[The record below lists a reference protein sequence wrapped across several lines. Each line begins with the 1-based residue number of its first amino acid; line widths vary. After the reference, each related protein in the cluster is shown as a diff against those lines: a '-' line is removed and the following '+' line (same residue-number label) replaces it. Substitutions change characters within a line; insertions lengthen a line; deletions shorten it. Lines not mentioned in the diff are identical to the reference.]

1 MNEVAGNPPAASPGN
16 PPGNLAG
23 NAPITTATNAPASPG
38 GQATGTRRLLRRLRD
53 VMAGSGTAQERLDRI
68 VRIVAAEMVAEVC
81 SAYVMRAGEVLELF
95 ATEGLRREAVHRTR
109 LRVGEGLV
117 GVIAATARPL
127 ALADAQAHPDFA
139 YRPETGEEVY
149 HSLMGVPILRGG
161 RVLGVLVVQ
170 NRTRRH
176 YTEDEIEIAQT
187 IAMIVAELVASGE
200 LVNPLEMAQSDS
212 GALLPLRLDGIRLNE
227 GIAIGPAVLHVPKL
241 VIRQVV
247 AEDVGAELD
256 RLSRAVSQMQSAIDE
271 LVAASRRLGAGEHR
285 DIIETYRMFAADRGW
300 LGRITEA
307 VRSGLTAEA
316 AVQKIREETRT
327 RMMQA
332 ADPYLRERLLDLEDL
347 ANRLQH
353 YLSGGLVGA
362 EAGNLPPEFILVAHS
377 MGPAELLDYA
387 HRRVRGLVLEEG
399 SPTAHVSIVARA
411 FDIPVVGRVEDATSR
426 TEPGDIVIVDGD
438 HGQVLIR
445 PGEDLH
451 QSIVATVAER
461 SRRRAY
467 YETLRDQPSETRD
480 GVPIRLLLNA
490 GLLIDLVQLAPTGA
504 QGVGLFRSEIP
515 LLTRDAFPDVADQ
528 TAFYRRA
535 YEQMGGRPIMFRT
548 LDIGGDKV
556 LPYLSNAVEENP
568 AMGWRAIRIGLDR
581 PAMLRQQLRAL
592 LRAAAGRDLW
602 VKFPMIAEV
611 AELERARALLER
623 ERERAGSD
631 GYEPPSSVKIGVM
644 LEVPSLLWQLPALLE
659 RIDFLSI
666 GTNDLAQFLFA
677 CDRGNPR
684 LADRYDLLS
693 APMIA
698 LLRDVVGKCAAA
710 GVPLSMCG
718 EMAGNPVEAMML
730 IGLGFRTLSMTAT
743 AIGPVK
749 TMIRSLDAD
758 SLAGYIDEI
767 GERPDHSLRHRLDAY
782 ARDHAVVL

>member
-1 MNEVAGNPPAASPGN
+1 MND
-16 PPGNLAG
+16 
-23 NAPITTATNAPASPG
+23 APASNPAAAPATSAGGPPGSLQGGVPAPG
-38 GQATGTRRLLRRLRD
+38 GAAHATGTRRLLRRLRD
-53 VMAGSGTAQERLDRI
+53 VMAASGTPQERLDRI
-68 VRIVAAEMVAEVC
+68 VRLVAAEMVAEVC

-95 ATEGLRREAVHRTR
+95 ATEGLRPEAVHRTR

-139 YRPETGEEVY
+139 YRPETGEEIY

-170 NRTRRH
+170 NRTPRR

-187 IAMIVAELVASGE
+187 IAMIVAELIASGE
-200 LVNPLEMAQSDS
+200 LVNPLEMAQSNS
-212 GALLPLRLDGIRLNE
+212 GALLPVRLNGVRLNE
-227 GIAIGPAVLHVPKL
+227 GLAIGPAVLHVPKL

-247 AEDVGAELD
+247 AEDIDAELE
-256 RLSRAVSQMQSAIDE
+256 RLRRAVSAMQNAIDE
-271 LVAASRRLGAGEHR
+271 LVAASRGLGAGEHR
-285 DIIETYRMFAADRGW
+285 DILETYRMFAADRGW
-300 LGRITEA
+300 LNRITEA

-327 RMMQA
+327 RMMQMNDA
-332 ADPYLRERLLDLEDL
+332 YLRERLSDLEDL

-353 YLSGGLVGA
+353 FLSGALAGP
-362 EAGNLPPEFILVAHS
+362 EAGNLPPEFILVAHA

-399 SPTAHVSIVARA
+399 SPTAHVAIVARA

-426 TEPGDIVIVDGD
+426 IESGDMIVVDGD
-438 HGQVLIR
+438 HAQVLIR
-445 PGEDLH
+445 PGEDIH
-451 QSIVATVAER
+451 QSIVDAVAER
-461 SRRRAY
+461 TRRRAY
-467 YETLRDQPSETRD
+467 YETLRDQPAVTRD

-490 GLLIDLVQLAPTGA
+490 GLLLDLVQVAATGA
-504 QGVGLFRSEIP
+504 EGVGLFRTEIP

-528 TAFYRRA
+528 TGFYCRA
-535 YEQMGGRPIMFRT
+535 YEQVGERQIVFRT

-556 LPYLSNAVEENP
+556 LPYLSHTAEDNP

-592 LRAAAGRDLW
+592 LRAASGRDLW

-611 AELERARALLER
+611 AELERARALLDR
-623 ERERAGSD
+623 ERQRALD
-631 GYEPPSSVKIGVM
+631 EGYAPPRSVRVGVM
-644 LEVPSLLWQLPALLE
+644 LEIPSLLWQLPALLE

-693 APMIA
+693 APMLA
-698 LLRDVVGKCAAA
+698 LLRDVIAKCAAA

-718 EMAGNPVEAMML
+718 EMAGNPIEAMVL
-730 IGLGFRTLSMTAT
+730 IGLGFRTLSLTAT
-743 AIGPVK
+743 ALGPVK
-749 TMIRSLDAD
+749 TMIRSLDAGG
-758 SLAGYIDEI
+758 LAQYLDEI
-767 GERPDHSLRHRLDAY
+767 GERPDHSLRRRIEAF
-782 ARDHAVVL
+782 AGDHAVTL

>member
-1 MNEVAGNPPAASPGN
+1 MNDIPGSPPATAPATSPAG
-16 PPGNLAG
+16 PTGPRPGNLPA
-23 NAPITTATNAPASPG
+23 NAPI
-38 GQATGTRRLLRRLRD
+38 TGTRRLLRRLRD
-53 VMAGSGTAQERLDRI
+53 VMAAAGTAQERLDRI
-68 VRIVAAEMVAEVC
+68 VLLVAAEMVAEVC
-81 SAYVMRAGEVLELF
+81 SIYVVRAGEVLELF
-95 ATEGLRREAVHRTR
+95 ATEGLRPEAVHRTR

-127 ALADAQAHPDFA
+127 ALSDAQAHPDFA
-139 YRPETGEEVY
+139 YRPETGEEIY
-149 HSLMGVPILRGG
+149 PSLMGVPILRGG

-170 NRTRRH
+170 NRTPRR

-187 IAMIVAELVASGE
+187 IAMIVAELIASGE
-200 LVNPLEMAQSDS
+200 LVNPLELAQSSS
-212 GALLPLRLDGIRLNE
+212 GALLPVRLNGVRLNE
-227 GIAIGPAVLHVPKL
+227 GLAIGPAVLHMPKL

-247 AEDVGAELD
+247 AEDIDAELA
-256 RLSRAVSQMQSAIDE
+256 RLQQAVSAMQSAIDD
-271 LVAASRRLGAGEHR
+271 LVVTSRGLGAGEHR

-300 LGRITEA
+300 LNRITEA

-327 RMMQA
+327 RMMQI
-332 ADPYLRERLLDLEDL
+332 ADPYLRERLFDLEDL
-347 ANRLQH
+347 ANRLQQF
-353 YLSGGLVGA
+353 LAGGFSGPDTSV
-362 EAGNLPPEFILVAHS
+362 LPPEFILFAHS

-399 SPTAHVSIVARA
+399 SPTAHVAIVARA
-411 FDIPVVGRVEDATSR
+411 FDIPVVGRVEDAISR
-426 TEPGDIVIVDGD
+426 TEPGDLVIVDGD
-438 HGQVLIR
+438 RGQVLIR
-445 PGEDLH
+445 PSEDLH
-451 QSIVATVAER
+451 QAVEEAIAAR

-467 YETLRDQPSETRD
+467 YDTLRHQPAVTRD

-490 GLLIDLVQLAPTGA
+490 GLLVDLVQVAATGA
-504 QGVGLFRSEIP
+504 EGVGLFRTEIP

-528 TAFYRRA
+528 TGFYRRA
-535 YEQMGGRPIMFRT
+535 YEQVGDRQIVFRT

-556 LPYLSNAVEENP
+556 LPYLDHDAEDNP

-611 AELERARALLER
+611 AELERARALLEL
-623 ERERAGSD
+623 ERRRAAEE
-631 GYEPPSSVKIGVM
+631 GYDPPRSVKVGVM

-659 RIDFLSI
+659 RVDFLSI
-666 GTNDLAQFLFA
+666 GTNDLAAFLFA
-677 CDRGNPR
+677 ADRGNPR

-693 APMIA
+693 APMVA
-698 LLRDVVGKCAAA
+698 LFRDVIAKSTAAR
-710 GVPLSMCG
+710 VPLSMCG

-730 IGLGFRTLSMTAT
+730 IALGFRTLSLNAS
-743 AIGPVK
+743 ALGPVK
-749 TMIRSLDAD
+749 TMIRSLDVGGAAD
-758 SLAGYIDEI
+758 YLDEI
-767 GERPDHSLRHRLDAY
+767 GDRPDHSLRQRLEAY

>member
-1 MNEVAGNPPAASPGN
+1 MAA
-16 PPGNLAG
+16 
-23 NAPITTATNAPASPG
+23 
-38 GQATGTRRLLRRLRD
+38 
-53 VMAGSGTAQERLDRI
+53 SGTAQERLDRI
-68 VRIVAAEMVAEVC
+68 VLLVAAEMVAEVC
-81 SAYVMRAGEVLELF
+81 SIYVMRAGEVLELF
-95 ATEGLRREAVHRTR
+95 ATEGLRPEAVHRTR

-139 YRPETGEEVY
+139 YRPETGEEIY

-161 RVLGVLVVQ
+161 HVLGVLVVQ
-170 NRTRRH
+170 NRTPRR

-200 LVNPLEMAQSDS
+200 LVNPLEMAQSSS
-212 GALLPLRLDGIRLNE
+212 GALLPLRLAGVRLNE
-227 GIAIGPAVLHVPKL
+227 GLAIGPVVLHQPKL

-247 AEDVGAELD
+247 AEDIEAELA
-256 RLSRAVSQMQSAIDE
+256 RLQRAISAMQSAIDD
-271 LVAASRRLGAGEHR
+271 LVVTSRGLGAGEHR
-285 DIIETYRMFAADRGW
+285 DIIEAYRMFAADRGW
-300 LGRITEA
+300 LDRITEA
-307 VRSGLTAEA
+307 VRTGLTAEA

-327 RMMQA
+327 RMLQI

-347 ANRLQH
+347 ANRLQNF
-353 YLSGGLVGA
+353 LAGGL
-362 EAGNLPPEFILVAHS
+362 AGGEMGVLPPEFILVAKS

-399 SPTAHVSIVARA
+399 SPTAHVAIVARA

-426 TEPGDIVIVDGD
+426 AESGDIVIVDGD

-445 PGEDLH
+445 PSEDMQ
-451 QSIVATVAER
+451 QSVEEAIAART
-461 SRRRAY
+461 RRRAY
-467 YETLRDQPSETRD
+467 YDTLRDQPAVTLD

-490 GLLIDLVQLAPTGA
+490 GLLIDLVQLAATGA
-504 QGVGLFRSEIP
+504 DGIGLFRTEIP

-528 TAFYRRA
+528 TGFYRRA
-535 YEQMGGRPIMFRT
+535 FEQVSGRQIVFRT

-556 LPYLSNAVEENP
+556 LPYLSHAAEENP

-592 LRAAAGRDLW
+592 LRAAGDRDLW

-611 AELERARALLER
+611 AEFDAARQLLDLEQRRAAAE
-623 ERERAGSD
+623 
-631 GYEPPSSVKIGVM
+631 GYAPPRSLRVGVM
-644 LEVPSLLWQLPALLE
+644 LEVPSLLWQLPELLK

-677 CDRGNPR
+677 SDRGNPR

-693 APMIA
+693 APIVA
-698 LLRDVVGKCAAA
+698 LLRDVVAKCAAA
-710 GVPLSMCG
+710 DVPLSMCG
-718 EMAGNPVEAMML
+718 EMAGSPVDAMTL
-730 IGLGFRTLSMTAT
+730 IALGFRTLSLTAS
-743 AIGPVK
+743 ALGPVK
-749 TMIRSLDAD
+749 TMIRSLDVGGVARY
-758 SLAGYIDEI
+758 LDEI
-767 GERPDHSLRHRLDAY
+767 GERPDHSLRQRLTVY
-782 ARDHAVVL
+782 ARDHAVSL